1 MAVQMQPSFIL
12 TEKFEKLK
20 FTDFVSVDSV
30 STPSTPST
38 PCSPPA
44 EPFSIEVITAG
55 DADEVLRFLRC
66 FFIRDEPLNHS
77 IGLLDGKETCP
88 ELESYSIKDLDSG
101 LNLKAVSNGKIIG
114 VCLNGILTRGYLEEI
129 EEANCEDKKFES
141 ILRLLDHVA
150 VQSDIFSHF
159 PDVDKAMVVKILSVD
174 SSLRG
179 RGIAKDLMN
188 RTRDLARELGCGIMT
203 ADCTSH
209 FTARALK
216 KLGFECIYSLNY
228 EDYKVNG
235 EVVFTPETPHAAVTV
250 YTQRIVK

>member
-1 MAVQMQPSFIL
+1 MQPSFIL

-44 EPFSIEVITAG
+44 EPYSIELVK
-55 DADEVLRFLRC
+55 DSDREELLQFLRT
-66 FFIRDEPLNHS
+66 FFIRDEPINDS
-77 IGLLDGKETCP
+77 IGLLDGRATCS
-88 ELESYSIKDLDSG
+88 ELEDYSLKELDNG
-101 LNLKAVSNGKIIG
+101 INLKAVSNGKIIG
-114 VCLNGILTRGYLEEI
+114 VCLNGILERGYVDEI
-129 EEANCEDKKFES
+129 EEVNCNDKKFAK
-141 ILRLLDHVA
+141 ILKLLDHVA
-150 VQSDIFSHF
+150 VESKIFSHF
-159 PDVDKAMVVKILSVD
+159 PDVDKAMTVKILSVD

-216 KLGFECIYSLNY
+216 KLGFECIYSLKY

-235 EVVFTPETPHAAVTV
+235 EVVFTPATPHAAVTV
-250 YTQRIVK
+250 YTQRIA

>member
-44 EPFSIEVITAG
+44 EPYAIEIITAN
-55 DADEVLRFLRC
+55 DKEEVVQFLRT
-66 FFIRDEPLNHS
+66 FFIRDEPLNYS
-77 IGLLDGKETCP
+77 IGLLDGRPTCV
-88 ELESYSIKDLDSG
+88 ELEEYSLKDLDNG
-101 LNLKAVSNGKIIG
+101 LNLKAVCNGKIIG
-114 VCLNGILTRGYLEEI
+114 VCLNGILERGYTDEI
-129 EEANCEDKKFES
+129 EEVTCPDKKFAK

-150 VQSDIFSHF
+150 VESKIFTHF
-159 PDVDKAMVVKILSVD
+159 PDVNKAITVKILSVD

-188 RTRDLARELGCGIMT
+188 KTRDMAKELSCGLMT

-209 FTARALK
+209 FTAKALK
-216 KLGFECIYSLNY
+216 RLSFECVYSLKY

-235 EVVFTPETPHAAVTV
+235 EVVFTPEKPHEAVTV
-250 YTQRIVK
+250 YAQRI